1 MATDESGTLARLTK
15 LRTEVIEPKVVLF
28 HGRIVGSA
36 GDSLLVEF
44 ASAVNAVQ
52 CAIETQEEL
61 AHWNASLPENKRMI
75 FRMGVNLGDVIA
87 ESDTI
92 HGDGVNVASRLEKLA
107 EPGSVYIG
115 RAVYD
120 QVKGKLPCTYADLG
134 EQRLHNIP
142 EPVRVYRVKSSK
154 PSGDIS
160 AGPSD
165 KDTLPLPNKPP
176 IAGREQLHRGRSSYS
191 RRCWA
196 DAFDALSQAD
206 RISPLEADDLEC
218 LATAAYLVGRDE
230 DYLAILERAY
240 RQRLDAGE
248 RRLAVRCGFW
258 IGLRLLFRG
267 ETGHATGW
275 LARAQRLLEP
285 DDCECAERG
294 YLMLP
299 EVEQQLATGD
309 DQSAY
314 AIATAAAEIGERVR
328 DPDLTACARHLQGK
342 IRIRHGQM
350 AQGLALLD
358 EAMVAVSAGELSP
371 VMTGLL
377 FCSIIDLYQEV
388 YALDRAR
395 EWTFGL
401 GRWCEAQPQMVAFTG
416 VCQVH
421 RVEIMRRH
429 GSWREAI
436 KEARLAA
443 ERCKGTNRHAA
454 AAACYQEAEVHRLR
468 GEFGAAEASYASAS
482 RLGLEP
488 QPGLALLRLAKG
500 QVAVAVTAIR
510 RAMKE
515 AREPLQRARLLPA
528 YVEIVL
534 AGGYLQDARDACRE
548 LEQIA
553 ATADARALRAM
564 AAYAR
569 GAVDLAD
576 GKTDAALVSLRRALE
591 VWLQVE
597 MPYEVARTRGLV
609 GLACRAAGDEEGAKL
624 ELEAAEAT
632 FEQLGATPDLS
643 RFGPLSE
650 HDQ

>member
-15 LRTEVIEPKVVLF
+15 LRTEVIEPKVALF

-61 AHWNASLPENKRMI
+61 ADRNAGLSENRRMI

-87 ESDTI
+87 EGDTI
-92 HGDGVNVASRLEKLA
+92 HGDGVNVAARLEKLA
-107 EPGSVYIG
+107 EPGSVCIG

-120 QVKGKLPCTYADLG
+120 QVKSKLPCTYADLG

-142 EPVRVYRVKSSK
+142 EPVRAYRVKASK
-154 PSGDIS
+154 PNGDVS
-160 AGPSD
+160 AAPAG
-165 KDTLPLPNKPP
+165 KDALPLPN
-176 IAGREQLHRGRSSYS
+176 AVRESLHLGRSSYS
-191 RRCWA
+191 HCCWA
-196 DAFDALSQAD
+196 DAFDAFSQAD
-206 RISPLEADDLEC
+206 RISPLEADDLER
-218 LATAAYLVGRDE
+218 LATAAYLLGRDD
-230 DYLAILERAY
+230 DYVAILERAY
-240 RQRLDAGE
+240 RQRVDAGE
-248 RRLAVRCGFW
+248 RRLAVRCSFW

-285 DDCECAERG
+285 DDGECPERG

-299 EVEQQLATGD
+299 EVEQWLATGD

-314 AIATAAAEIGERVR
+314 ATATAAADIGELAR
-328 DPDLTACARHLQGK
+328 DPDLTVCARHLQGK
-342 IRIRHGQM
+342 IRIRRGQV

-371 VMTGLL
+371 IMTGLL

-388 YALDRAR
+388 YAVDRAR
-395 EWTFGL
+395 EWTFAL

-421 RVEIMRRH
+421 RVEIMQRH
-429 GSWREAI
+429 GSWPEAI
-436 KEARLAA
+436 EQARLAA
-443 ERCKGTNRHAA
+443 EKCKGTNRRAA
-454 AAACYQEAEVHRLR
+454 AAASYQEAEVHRLR
-468 GEFGAAEASYASAS
+468 GEFAAAEASYASAS
-482 RLGLEP
+482 RLGLES

-500 QVAVAVTAIR
+500 QIAVAVAAIR

-515 AREPLQRARLLPA
+515 ITEPLQRARLLPA

-534 AGGYLQDARDACRE
+534 ASGDLQDARDACRE

-553 ATADARALRAM
+553 ATADAKALRAM

-576 GKTDAALVSLRRALE
+576 GKIDAALVSLRQALE
-591 VWLQVE
+591 ALLQAE
-597 MPYEVARTRGLV
+597 MPYEVARTRGLI
-609 GLACRAAGDEEGAKL
+609 GLACRAAGDEEGATM
-624 ELEAAEAT
+624 ELKAAEAT
-632 FEQLGATPDLS
+632 FTQLGAAPDLARLRS
-643 RFGPLSE
+643 PTQS
-650 HDQ
+650 